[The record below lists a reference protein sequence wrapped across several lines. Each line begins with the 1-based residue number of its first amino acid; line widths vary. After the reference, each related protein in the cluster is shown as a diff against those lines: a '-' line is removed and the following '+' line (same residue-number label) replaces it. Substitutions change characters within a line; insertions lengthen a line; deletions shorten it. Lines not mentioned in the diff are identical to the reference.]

1 MQNINTKLTFFV
13 NKASN
18 NYFLLDTKG
27 KSLQAVSHNDV
38 LTLDKYKHMMGFE
51 GNYRTF
57 DIPNYDTMKKFQ
69 KLVKTLDFSQIEGDH
84 AKHLVDHYP
93 EFFL

>member
-13 NKASN
+13 NKASG

-27 KSLQAVSHNDV
+27 KSLQRVPYSDV
-38 LTLDKYKHMMGFE
+38 FIINKYKHMMGFE
-51 GNYRTF
+51 GDYRTF
-57 DIPNYDTMKKFQ
+57 DIPDYDTMKKFQ
-69 KLVKTLDFSQIEGDH
+69 KLVKTLDFYQIEGDH
-84 AKHLVDHYP
+84 AKHLVNHYP

>member
-1 MQNINTKLTFFV
+1 MVTPK
-13 NKASN
+13 
-18 NYFLLDTKG
+18 
-27 KSLQAVSHNDV
+27 DV
-38 LTLDKYKHMMGFE
+38 YVLNKYKHLMGFE
-51 GNYRTF
+51 GDFRTF
-57 DIPNYDTMKKFQ
+57 EIPDYSTMKKFQ

>member
-1 MQNINTKLTFFV
+1 MENINTKLTFFV
-13 NKASN
+13 NKASG

-27 KSLQAVSHNDV
+27 KSLQAVLHNDV
-38 LTLDKYKHMMGFE
+38 STLDKYKHMMGFE

-57 DIPNYDTMKKFQ
+57 EIPDYNTMKKFQ